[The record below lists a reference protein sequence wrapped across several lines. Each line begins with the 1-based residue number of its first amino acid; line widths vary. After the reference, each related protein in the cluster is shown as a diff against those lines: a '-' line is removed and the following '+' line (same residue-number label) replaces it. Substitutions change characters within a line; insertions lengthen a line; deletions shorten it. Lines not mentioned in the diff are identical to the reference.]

1 MEVLAGA
8 RYRQGLLQGRLEA
21 MEPGSRTEA
30 EVGAVTRE
38 ALDTSGI
45 EGERLNT
52 KQVRESASR
61 RLSIDLERAGDPEQH
76 EDGLVAMLLD
86 ATAGYREELTEE
98 RILGWHSWLFP
109 NGMHGDQPVRAG
121 AWRTGPTRV
130 ISGLMARERV
140 LPGPEPEQIPSEMR
154 AFLEWFN
161 SPPETDGVIRAGTA
175 HLWFA
180 AVHPF
185 EDGNGRIARALS
197 DMALARS
204 NRAPRASTA
213 CLTGYSGRGTRTT
226 THWRTPPRGPATSP
240 PGSAGSPGA
249 SAGPW
254 TTPWRRCPRR
264 RGTPP

>member
-61 RLSIDLERAGDPEQH
+61 RLSIDLERAGDPEQR

-86 ATAGYREELTEE
+86 ATARYQEELTEE
-98 RILGWHSWLFP
+98 RLLGWRSWLFP
-109 NGMHGDQPVRAG
+109 QGRNGLRRVRAG
-121 AWRTGPTRV
+121 AWRTGPV
-130 ISGLMARERV
+130 QVVSGPVGRERV
-140 LPGPEPEQIPSEMR
+140 HFEGPEPERVPGEMR

-161 SPPETDGVIRAGTA
+161 SPPGDRRRDPGCDRPPVVLR
-175 HLWFA
+175 
-180 AVHPF
+180 
-185 EDGNGRIARALS
+185 
-197 DMALARS
+197 
-204 NRAPRASTA
+204 RAPVRGRQRPHR
-213 CLTGYSGRGTRTT
+213 TGPDRHGPGPLPTEPHAPLQHVSPDTPGEGRVLPRTGERRPGN
-226 THWRTPPRGPATSP
+226 HGDLRHHHMAQPVRQVPR
-240 PGSAGSPGA
+240 PGHGRCHGGA
-249 SAGPW
+249 LD
-254 TTPWRRCPRR
+254 
-264 RGTPP
+264 

>member
-86 ATAGYREELTEE
+86 ATARYREELTEE
-98 RILGWHSWLFP
+98 RLLGWRSWLFP
-109 NGMHGDQPVRAG
+109 QGRSGLRGVRAG
-121 AWRTGPTRV
+121 AWRTGP
-130 ISGLMARERV
+130 E
-140 LPGPEPEQIPSEMR
+140 PGAPGRCRS
-154 AFLEWFN
+154 
-161 SPPETDGVIRAGTA
+161 SPDT
-175 HLWFA
+175 W
-180 AVHPF
+180 
-185 EDGNGRIARALS
+185 DGNGATSR
-197 DMALARS
+197 ARS
-204 NRAPRASTA
+204 RSGSRAR
-213 CLTGYSGRGTRTT
+213 
-226 THWRTPPRGPATSP
+226 
-240 PGSAGSPGA
+240 
-249 SAGPW
+249 
-254 TTPWRRCPRR
+254 
-264 RGTPP
+264 